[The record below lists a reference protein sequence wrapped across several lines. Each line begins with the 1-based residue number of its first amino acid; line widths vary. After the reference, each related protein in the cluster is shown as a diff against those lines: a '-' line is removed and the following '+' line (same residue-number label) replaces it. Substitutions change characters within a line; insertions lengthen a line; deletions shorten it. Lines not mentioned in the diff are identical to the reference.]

1 MGHIYDG
8 GVKLFVKLCDF
19 HPHLGPQLGIQV
31 GQGFVHKIGLWLSH
45 NNASDCNSLL
55 LSS

>member
-8 GVKLFVKLCDF
+8 GVKLFVKLCYF
-19 HPHLGPQLGIQV
+19 HPHLCPQLGIQI
-31 GQGFVHKIGLWLSH
+31 GQGFVHKISLWLSH
-45 NNASDCNSLL
+45 NHASDCNPLL